1 MSKRL
6 QVLFDDSEYREI
18 ERLARKQGVTV
29 SALVR
34 EALRLLRG
42 RMPVQDSERKLAA
55 IRQGAR
61 HSFPTGPIAE
71 MLRDIERGYMTES
84 GS

>member
-6 QVLFDDSEYREI
+6 QVLLDEAEYREV
-18 ERLARKQGVTV
+18 ERMARRQGVTV
-29 SALVR
+29 SGLVR

-42 RMPVQDSERKLAA
+42 RLPVQDSERKLAA

-61 HSFPTGPIAE
+61 HSFPTAPIDQV
-71 MLRDIERGYMTES
+71 LREIERGYVGES
-84 GS
+84 GP